1 MKSVNTFNFLPEK
14 NWEHLVGNVETE
26 WWVVTSHLLK
36 LNEIPILTWDVMCH
50 LTLSTRNTNT
60 KTPPKLATTTR
71 LTRRLFLNNKNERFS
86 GKNSCGTTWLH
97 FLLCYGHFCVI
108 WPFCSLQN
116 MGQCFHLD
124 FFQIFTYFL
133 FFNFRYQL
141 IPHQKNTP
149 ALT

>member
-1 MKSVNTFNFLPEK
+1 MRDLSVVIADWWHDICLNWLKSRYWPEMSCVISLRGQK
-14 NWEHLVGNVETE
+14 YNKQKLSSPAHHHYL
-26 WWVVTSHLLK
+26 TSPSSLSKQQEL
-36 LNEIPILTWDVMCH
+36 EIFWQ
-50 LTLSTRNTNT
+50 
-60 KTPPKLATTTR
+60 
-71 LTRRLFLNNKNERFS
+71 
-86 GKNSCGTTWLH
+86 NSSGTTWLH